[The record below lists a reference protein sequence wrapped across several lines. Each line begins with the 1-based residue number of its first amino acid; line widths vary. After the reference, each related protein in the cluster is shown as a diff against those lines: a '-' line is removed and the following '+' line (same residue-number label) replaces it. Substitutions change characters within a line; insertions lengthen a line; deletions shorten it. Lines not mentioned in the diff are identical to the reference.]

1 MRERFPASA
10 GERELL
16 TGSRIINVIAL
27 AITVLLALGG
37 CGGGGGGGGGPGNSG
52 GGSVVAPP
60 VITAILG
67 SFPAGHVLSGVVP
80 AGFNSAAQVVVQDGS
95 TGAII
100 TSASVTVNGVN
111 LPYNSADQAYEASLN
126 VSPGDALTLTVTFS
140 GTTYSASATQF
151 TTYPQITNPTLGTI
165 WGANASNTVGWA
177 PAVPT
182 SNSGYALEV
191 LDAADPNGNAIWP
204 PGGTAQAVSASS
216 TSFTIAPNSISP
228 GNRDILL
235 AIASAV
241 PVPGAGS
248 SSFFGFAAF
257 SYLPITVSSAFGA
270 TLTSIA
276 VTPNNQI
283 ITPGGTLQLA
293 AKGTYSDSSISD
305 LTSQVTWASSDT
317 SKVTVS
323 GTGLASGVAA
333 GSATV
338 TATLG
343 GISGSATES
352 VGSPVVSSGNW
363 ATFQGDAAHTGYVN
377 LTLDPS
383 RFTPLWTWSRPA
395 GDPEPVGGINAV
407 ATAGGK
413 VFVTKDIYF
422 GQGALY
428 ALNETDGS
436 MAWIYALGQMASEG
450 PPAYGNGSVFVPS
463 TDPSENCV
471 MWAVNAANGL
481 FQFSMPTSCQWS
493 GYFAPTP
500 SGSSVL
506 QTSQAGNTYSFSI
519 LTGGLQWTTQAGA
532 SDQTTPAA
540 DAQYVYQYGVG
551 ALRVMDRVTG
561 ALAASITDP
570 FASGFTGYSIF
581 SAPMIGASNDVIV
594 FSNAGFSGRAAS
606 SSEQGASRVLVSYNI
621 SAHSYSWRSA
631 NAYLTH
637 PAIASGVIYAGRNGP
652 MALDALSETDGHVI
666 WSWTPP
672 AGNSSLHR
680 NVVVTNNLVFV
691 STDANVYA
699 IDLNTH
705 LTVWQYPKAGML
717 AISGSGMLYIV
728 TGATISDGNLV
739 AIKLQ

>member
-1 MRERFPASA
+1 M
-10 GERELL
+10 
-16 TGSRIINVIAL
+16 IAL

-37 CGGGGGGGGGPGNSG
+37 CGGGGGGSGGSGTSG

-60 VITAILG
+60 VIVAVLG
-67 SFPAGHVLSGVVP
+67 SFPTGHVLTGVVP
-80 AGFNSAAQVVVQDGS
+80 AGFNSSAQVAVQDGS

-100 TSASVTVNGVN
+100 TSATVTINGVN
-111 LPYNSADQAYEASLN
+111 LPYSLTDQAYEAGLN
-126 VSPGDALTLTVTFS
+126 VSPGDVLTLSVMVS

-151 TTYPQITNPTLGTI
+151 TSYPQITNPTSGTI
-165 WGANASNTVGWA
+165 WGANASNAVGWA

-182 SNSGYALEV
+182 SSSAYALEV

-204 PGGTAQAVSASS
+204 AGGTAQAVPASA
-216 TSFTIAPNSISP
+216 TSFTISANSISP
-228 GNRDILL
+228 GSRDILL
-235 AIASAV
+235 GIVSVV

-257 SYLPITVSSAFGA
+257 SYLPITVNSAFGA
-270 TLTSIA
+270 TLTSVTI
-276 VTPNNQI
+276 TPNNQI
-283 ITPGGTLQLA
+283 VSPGGTLQLT

-317 SKVTVS
+317 SKATVS
-323 GTGLASGVAA
+323 GTGLVNGISA

-343 GISGSATES
+343 GISGSAIES
-352 VGSPVVSSGNW
+352 VGTPVVSSGNW

-383 RFTPLWTWSRPA
+383 RFTPLWTWSRPS
-395 GDPEPVGGINAV
+395 GDPEPVGGINSVAV
-407 ATAGGK
+407 AGGK

-471 MWAVNAANGL
+471 MWAVNAASGL

-500 SGSSVL
+500 WATAVL

-519 LTGGLQWTTQAGA
+519 LTGGLQWTTSAGA
-532 SDQTTPAA
+532 SDQTTPAV

-551 ALRVMDRVTG
+551 ALKVMDRVTG
-561 ALAASITDP
+561 VPVATITDP

-594 FSNAGFSGRAAS
+594 FSNAGISGRAAS
-606 SSEQGASRVLVSYNI
+606 SSEQSGSRVLVSYNI
-621 SAHSYSWRSA
+621 SARAYSWRSA

-637 PAIASGVIYAGRNGP
+637 PAIANGVVYAGRNAP
-652 MALDALSETDGHVI
+652 MALDALSETDGHVL

-699 IDLNTH
+699 IDLSTH
-705 LTVWQYPKAGML
+705 LAVWQYPRAGML

-728 TGATISDGNLV
+728 TGASVSDGNLV